1 MTGTFAAV
9 PATETSSRP
18 GGRGSAAGR
27 GLPLGPS
34 VTDKGDAP
42 GRWDLLIYS
51 FIIAESGGICEFGES
66 VKGTTATPGSR
77 MYCSAT
83 HQTAMYSALLSSP
96 LVGAL
101 GQYTLSS
108 GISLISGVVL
118 YLCWYWPYWL

>member
-66 VKGTTATPGSR
+66 VKGTTATHVLGPSFQPS
-77 MYCSAT
+77 CW
-83 HQTAMYSALLSSP
+83 SP
-96 LVGAL
+96 WTVYTFIRYITDFRRRPLFVLVLAVL
-101 GQYTLSS
+101 
-108 GISLISGVVL
+108 VVNYVVML
-118 YLCWYWPYWL
+118 